1 MASVNKVFLIGNL
14 GKDPDVKFTPSGVQ
28 IGKFSIAT
36 SERFKRG
43 DNWEEKTD
51 WHNIVLFGRQAE
63 YAGEYLKKGMS
74 VFIEGKISTRT
85 WDDEN
90 GVRKYITE
98 IIGNSVKNL
107 SPRKDSGNSDYSAYT
122 SNTQGNS
129 QSNTQS
135 NSQNESDSSNNNS
148 NDDGPED
155 DLPF

>member
-28 IGKFSIAT
+28 ICKFSIAT

-63 YAGEYLKKGMS
+63 YAGEYLKKGMT
-74 VFIEGKISTRT
+74 VFLEGKISTRT
-85 WDDEN
+85 WDDES

-98 IIGNSVKNL
+98 IVGNAVKNL
-107 SPRKDSGNSDYSAYT
+107 SPRKDNSDNYSGHSDSDDHQET
-122 SNTQGNS
+122 NS
-129 QSNTQS
+129 K
-135 NSQNESDSSNNNS
+135 ESDNE
-148 NDDGPED
+148 PID

>member
-28 IGKFSIAT
+28 IAKFSIAT

-51 WHNIVLFGRQAE
+51 WHNVVLFSRQAE
-63 YAGEYLKKGMS
+63 YASNYLKKGMS

-90 GVRKYITE
+90 GVRKYMTE
-98 IIGNSVKNL
+98 IIGNVVKNL
-107 SPRKDSGNSDYSAYT
+107 SPRSDTGNSDYSAYT
-122 SNTQGNS
+122 HNNETKEANTS
-129 QSNTQS
+129 KEPETK
-135 NSQNESDSSNNNS
+135 
-148 NDDGPED
+148 NDDPVD

>member
-28 IGKFSIAT
+28 IAKFSMAT

-63 YAGEYLKKGMS
+63 YSGEYLKKGMT
-74 VFIEGKISTRT
+74 VFLEGKISTRT

-90 GVRKYITE
+90 GIRKYITE

-107 SPRKDSGNSDYSAYT
+107 SPRRDSNYDPNYNANKTDT
-122 SNTQGNS
+122 SK
-129 QSNTQS
+129 
-135 NSQNESDSSNNNS
+135 ESDTSKEDVQK
-148 NDDGPED
+148 DDDPVD

>member
-63 YAGEYLKKGMS
+63 YAGEYLKKGMT

-98 IIGNSVKNL
+98 INANSVKNL
-107 SPRKDSGNSDYSAYT
+107 SPRKDTGKSDYSAYT
-122 SNTQGNS
+122 SNASKDTPKAADTS
-129 QSNTQS
+129 K
-135 NSQNESDSSNNNS
+135 EPEPK
-148 NDDGPED
+148 NDDPVD